1 MKLKKKVLIG
11 LTIGLLFVAIQSAFG
26 YTDTQHK
33 INCAHPT
40 TLLEN
45 VVCTIYG
52 FIT

>member
-1 MKLKKKVLIG
+1 MNLKKLILIG
-11 LTIGLLFVAIQSAFG
+11 LTVILLLVVAKQVFAF
-26 YTDTQHK
+26 TPREQK